1 MIAHEG
7 LRVLAFLFLGG
18 LLFALLR
25 IYYVAIP
32 IFVLFLFSLFFFRD
46 PVRRREYSLDE
57 IVSPADGKILEILE
71 DGDRVEVSIFMSI
84 FDVHVNRVPY
94 TGRVKLI
101 EREGKKFLRAFL
113 KEADFENVRVRTVI
127 ESPVIGSYE
136 VIQISGIIARRIVN
150 NLKVG
155 EEVKTGDRMG
165 IILYGSKVKL
175 ILPKDKVKL
184 MVFRGQKV
192 KAGLTV
198 IGVVR

>member
-18 LLFALLR
+18 IFFALLR
-25 IYYVAIP
+25 IFYVAIP
-32 IFVLFLFSLFFFRD
+32 VFVLFLFSLFFFRD
-46 PVRRREYSLDE
+46 PVRKREYSSNE
-57 IVSPADGKILEILE
+57 IVSPADGKILEIVE
-71 DGDRVEVSIFMSI
+71 DSDRVEVSIFMSI

-94 TGRVKLI
+94 TGKVKLI

-113 KEADFENVRVRTVI
+113 KEADFENVRCRTVI